1 MRNWDLCSCPESG
14 AARLRQLVDIVTVL
28 LLRLDAEGRVVK
40 RTKKVYTMILF
51 GIINFTYTWY
61 DPKGAI
67 GPQEFADM
75 AVDLFLHGFAPSAA
89 TKSAISHKRAN
100 V

>member
-1 MRNWDLCSCPESG
+1 
-14 AARLRQLVDIVTVL
+14 
-28 LLRLDAEGRVVK
+28 
-40 RTKKVYTMILF
+40 MILF

-89 TKSAISHKRAN
+89 TKSAISHKRERLGSAADRRHLPAMGAR
-100 V
+100 

>member
-1 MRNWDLCSCPESG
+1 LIIFLHEFETYSLCVGFADP
-14 AARLRQLVDIVTVL
+14 LRSM
-28 LLRLDAEGRVVK
+28 LRSISTRPN
-40 RTKKVYTMILF
+40 MILF

-75 AVDLFLHGFAPSAA
+75 AVELFLHGFAPGVAE
-89 TKSAISHKRAN
+89 KAITTPPARAGLA
-100 V
+100 